1 MKLAGPIRDIITWL
15 FTIAVTY
22 GYFGAFFMSF
32 LGSLILFIPIPYWLI
47 VIWLTAPVFGLNP
60 TILALTSA
68 LGATCGKLVSYY
80 IGFFSRRVVS
90 EKRQRQL
97 DFARKVMN
105 KYGAI
110 AIFIMAVTP
119 SPDDALYIPLG
130 MMKYNLLNFLIL
142 CFVGKFL
149 LTLII
154 MWGGRYSLSYIPM
167 VFSTTGG
174 IAGMIITLGFTIL
187 TLGFTI
193 LSVYATMKI
202 DWEKI
207 FMKYVVEK

>member
-1 MKLAGPIRDIITWL
+1 MKLTGSLKDIVTWL
-15 FTIAVTY
+15 FTTAVTY
-22 GYFGAFFMSF
+22 GYFGAFLMSF
-32 LGSLILFIPIPYWLI
+32 LGSLIFFIPIPYWLI

-60 TILALTSA
+60 TILALASA

-80 IGFFSRRVVS
+80 IGFFSRGVLN

-97 DFARKVMN
+97 DFARKIMN

-130 MMKYNLLNFLIL
+130 MMKYNPLNFLIL
-142 CFVGKFL
+142 CFTGKFL

-154 MWGGRYSLSYIPM
+154 TWGGRYSLFYIPM
-167 VFSTTGG
+167 VFSIVGG
-174 IAGMIITLGFTIL
+174 IAGMIITLGFI
-187 TLGFTI
+187 I
-193 LSVYATMKI
+193 LSVYATIKI

-207 FMKYVVEK
+207 FMKYVAEKVKTS

>member
-1 MKLAGPIRDIITWL
+1 MSFEDIVNWL
-15 FTIAVTY
+15 FAIAVSY
-22 GYFGAFFMSF
+22 GYFGAFLMSF
-32 LGSLILFIPIPYWLI
+32 LGSLVFFIPIPYWLI

-90 EKRQRQL
+90 EKRQNQL

-130 MMKYNLLNFLIL
+130 MMKYNPLNFLIL
-142 CFVGKFL
+142 CFIGKFL
-149 LTLII
+149 LTLTIT
-154 MWGGRYSLSYIPM
+154 WGGRYFLSYIPM
-167 VFSTTGG
+167 VFSTVGA
-174 IAGMIITLGFTIL
+174 IAGMVITLGFV
-187 TLGFTI
+187 I

-207 FMKYVVEK
+207 FMKYVAEKVMDP

>member
-1 MKLAGPIRDIITWL
+1 MKLTGPIEDIVIWL
-15 FTIAVTY
+15 FAVAVTY
-22 GYFGAFFMSF
+22 GYFGAFLMSF
-32 LGSLILFIPIPYWLI
+32 LGSLIFFIPIPYWLI

-80 IGFFSRRVVS
+80 IGFFSRGVLS

-119 SPDDALYIPLG
+119 SPDDVLYIPLG
-130 MMKYNLLNFLIL
+130 MMKYNPLNFLIL

-154 MWGGRYSLSYIPM
+154 TWGGRYSLSYIPM
-167 VFSTTGG
+167 AFSAAGG
-174 IAGMIITLGFTIL
+174 IAGMIITLGFIL
-187 TLGFTI
+187 
-193 LSVYATMKI
+193 LSVYATVKI

-207 FMKYVVEK
+207 FMKYAAKKVKPS

>member
-1 MKLAGPIRDIITWL
+1 LAGSIEDIVNWL
-15 FTIAVTY
+15 FAIAITQ
-22 GYFGAFFMSF
+22 GYFGAFLMSL
-32 LGSLILFIPIPYWLI
+32 LGSLIFFIPIPYWLI

-68 LGATCGKLVSYY
+68 LGATFGKLVSYY

-90 EKRQRQL
+90 EKKQRQL
-97 DFARKVMN
+97 EFARKLMN

-130 MMKYNLLNFLIL
+130 MMKYSPLNFLIL
-142 CFVGKFL
+142 CFIGKFL

-154 MWGGRYSLSYIPM
+154 TWGGRYSLSYIPT
-167 VFSTTGG
+167 VFSATGA
-174 IAGMIITLGFTIL
+174 ITGMIITIGFIV
-187 TLGFTI
+187 
-193 LSVYATMKI
+193 LSIYAMMKI

-207 FMKYVVEK
+207 FMKYLAEK